1 MNQRNKFTVTPEE
14 LRRMREADIRTVDR
28 DSLTDIAEVKIN
40 TELPQEER
48 VLDFIRQIGNP
59 YCYISNGMVVKVSFS
74 GKKSME
80 DCMKAAMFAED

>member
-14 LRRMREADIRTVDR
+14 LRRMREVDIRTVDR
-28 DSLTDIAEVKIN
+28 DTLTDIAEVKIN

>member
-14 LRRMREADIRTVDR
+14 LRRMREVDIRTVDR
-28 DSLTDIAEVKIN
+28 DTLTDISEVKIN

-59 YCYISNGMVVKVSFS
+59 YCYISNGMVVKVRFS

>member
-14 LRRMREADIRTVDR
+14 LRRMREVDIRTVDR

>member
-1 MNQRNKFTVTPEE
+1 
-14 LRRMREADIRTVDR
+14 MREADIRTVDR

>member
-14 LRRMREADIRTVDR
+14 LRRMREVDIRTVDR
-28 DSLTDIAEVKIN
+28 DTLTDISEVKIN

>member
-14 LRRMREADIRTVDR
+14 LRRMREVDIRTVDR

-59 YCYISNGMVVKVSFS
+59 YCYISNGVVVKVSFS